1 MTVRQPPLFQVREVT
16 KKYRMGEV
24 EVQALRS
31 IDLDLDEKEFMVI
44 LGSSGSGKSTLLNI
58 LGGLDVPSSG
68 SVYFRDRNLTNANE
82 KVLTRFRRDCIGFVF
97 QFYNLIPSLTAREN
111 VSLVTEIAAHPMRPR
126 EALELVDL
134 GDRLDHFPSQLSGGE
149 QQTDLAIAVICIS
162 VGAACLGGF
171 GSVRKAIS
179 LPPAEAMRPEPPAK
193 FRPSIIERLGIGRFL
208 SPAGRIICRN
218 LERKSVQAGFSILGI
233 AIASVPRNYSC
244 GVGILPALVVQIKY
258 ATA

>member
-1 MTVRQPPLFQVREVT
+1 MTVRQPPIFQVREVT

-149 QQTDLAIAVICIS
+149 QQRVAIARAIAKRPQVLLCDEPT
-162 VGAACLGGF
+162 GALDFQTGKRILE
-171 GSVRKAIS
+171 V
-179 LPPAEAMRPEPPAK
+179 
-193 FRPSIIERLGIGRFL
+193 IERVNRELGTTIAIITHNVGIAAMADRVLTMRSGEIIQEHRNQTKL
-208 SPAGRIICRN
+208 SPAE
-218 LERKSVQAGFSILGI
+218 LEW
-233 AIASVPRNYSC
+233 
-244 GVGILPALVVQIKY
+244 
-258 ATA
+258 